1 MSTPTTKYTLTNSH
15 ALKKQW
21 QTIHDKR
28 RNEGL
33 SSQTTRELLG
43 YARKLGLRKSHIKNY
58 GSPSSKKCIMAAI
71 RDIFLLNKLVTV
83 LSENKIVTVLSE
95 SDDSGATRD
104 CSYSS
109 DDDFDEDDV
118 ITLHTLQR
126 EKALR
131 QDKKKLKKE
140 KADLK
145 KEKANLQSGFEKEK
159 EKLQIEFEKEKL
171 MLKMSFENTIRCLK
185 EQIGRIEH
193 THRSHLKCHKA
204 LQDEFRPNMLARASL
219 EKEVKKLKQ
228 QLAQVQKDQGVSV
241 EQRADFYREKK
252 EHERA
257 GKQVERVRQDL
268 EKRKKTLV
276 KERSQFEAQKLAQTT
291 KMKTM
296 QADITFFKNQSLKRK
311 READSLEATSK
322 RAMTEKHR
330 AISDIERVL
339 HQLKGEKYWSY
350 GCPSQLRGADA
361 ALWSK
366 YKCKRLINGKE
377 YSSDVLR
384 GPKGEVP
391 KWHNL
396 TEVVNVLCSQV
407 V

>member
-1 MSTPTTKYTLTNSH
+1 
-15 ALKKQW
+15 
-21 QTIHDKR
+21 
-28 RNEGL
+28 
-33 SSQTTRELLG
+33 
-43 YARKLGLRKSHIKNY
+43 
-58 GSPSSKKCIMAAI
+58 
-71 RDIFLLNKLVTV
+71 
-83 LSENKIVTVLSE
+83 
-95 SDDSGATRD
+95 
-104 CSYSS
+104 
-109 DDDFDEDDV
+109 
-118 ITLHTLQR
+118 
-126 EKALR
+126 
-131 QDKKKLKKE
+131 
-140 KADLK
+140 
-145 KEKANLQSGFEKEK
+145 
-159 EKLQIEFEKEKL
+159 
-171 MLKMSFENTIRCLK
+171 
-185 EQIGRIEH
+185 
-193 THRSHLKCHKA
+193 
-204 LQDEFRPNMLARASL
+204 
-219 EKEVKKLKQ
+219 
-228 QLAQVQKDQGVSV
+228 
-241 EQRADFYREKK
+241 
-252 EHERA
+252 
-257 GKQVERVRQDL
+257 
-268 EKRKKTLV
+268 
-276 KERSQFEAQKLAQTT
+276 
-291 KMKTM
+291 MKTM